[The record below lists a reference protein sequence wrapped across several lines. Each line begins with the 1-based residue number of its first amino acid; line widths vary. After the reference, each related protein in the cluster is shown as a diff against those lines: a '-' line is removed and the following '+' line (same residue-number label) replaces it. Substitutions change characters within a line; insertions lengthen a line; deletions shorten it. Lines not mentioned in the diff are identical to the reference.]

1 MSLDSF
7 FKKGERSND
16 KTTEGSKSET
26 YVKLNK
32 GYLLAARDVQDL
44 SQLSEVSGN
53 FF

>member
-7 FKKGERSND
+7 FKKGERPNY
-16 KTTEGSKSET
+16 KTAEGSKSET